1 MTILI
6 DVFIIV
12 IVVIY
17 ILDGYRQGFLKMLVD
32 LGGIVLS
39 FIIAIKYYD
48 YAAIFLND
56 RGIDANFS
64 RPLGFFVLWA
74 LSQIIF
80 YLLIT
85 LVFRYM
91 PDFINFN
98 KFNKY
103 PGTLPGMVKGIII
116 VSLFLILLMTLPLNA
131 ATKEQF
137 SKAFIAGRLIQSTA
151 KIGNKMNQILGSA
164 NNGLTFLGRVSQN
177 GSQEKLGFQ
186 TTDLKNDEGAEIE
199 LLVSINEERAKAGLQ
214 PLKQDVLLRNVARAH
229 ARDMLI
235 KGYFSHEDLT
245 GKSPTE
251 RLLDVG
257 AVFNIVGENIA
268 LAPTVG
274 LAHLGLM
281 NSTKHKENILSTD
294 FKKFGIGVIDAG
306 TFGKMIVQE
315 FTD

>member
-6 DVFIIV
+6 DVFIIL

-32 LGGIVLS
+32 LGGIILS
-39 FIIAIKYYD
+39 FIIALKYYD

-56 RGIDANFS
+56 RGIDANLS
-64 RPLGFFVLWA
+64 RPLGFFALWA

-85 LVFRYM
+85 LAFRYV

-98 KFNKY
+98 KVNKY
-103 PGTLPGMVKGIII
+103 LGTLPGMVKGVIII
-116 VSLFLILLMTLPLNA
+116 SLFLILLMTLPLK
-131 ATKEQF
+131 TGIKEEF
-137 SKAFIAGRLIQSTA
+137 SKTFIAGRLIRSTA
-151 KIGNKMNQILGSA
+151 EIGNKMNQILGTV
-164 NNGLTFLGRVSQN
+164 NNLSFLGRISQN
-177 GSQEKLGFQ
+177 GQQEKLGFQ
-186 TTDLKNDEGAEIE
+186 TTDLKNDEGSEIE
-199 LLVSINEERAKAGLQ
+199 LLVLTNEERAKAGLQ

-251 RLLDVG
+251 RLSSAG
-257 AVFNIVGENIA
+257 AIFNIVGENIA

-274 LAHLGLM
+274 LAHVGLM
-281 NSTKHKENILSTD
+281 NSIKHSENILSTD
-294 FKKFGIGVIDAG
+294 FKKVGIGVIDAG
-306 TFGKMIVQE
+306 TFGKMFVEE

>member
-6 DVFIIV
+6 DVFIIL

-39 FIIAIKYYD
+39 FVIALKYYD

-56 RGIDANFS
+56 RGIDANLS
-64 RPLGFFVLWA
+64 RPLGFFALWA

-85 LVFRYM
+85 LAFRYV

-98 KFNKY
+98 KVNKY
-103 PGTLPGMVKGIII
+103 LGTLPGMVKGVIII
-116 VSLFLILLMTLPLNA
+116 SLFLILLMALPLKA
-131 ATKEQF
+131 AIKEEF
-137 SKAFIAGRLIQSTA
+137 SKTFIAEHLIRSTA
-151 KIGNKMNQILGSA
+151 EIGNKMNQILGTV
-164 NNGLTFLGRVSQN
+164 NNLSFLGRVSQN
-177 GSQEKLGFQ
+177 GQQEKLGFQ

-199 LLVSINEERAKAGLQ
+199 LLVLTNEERAKRGLQ

-245 GKSPTE
+245 GKLPTE
-251 RLLDVG
+251 RLSSAGVI
-257 AVFNIVGENIA
+257 FNIVGENIA

-274 LAHLGLM
+274 LAHIGLM
-281 NSTKHKENILSTD
+281 SSIKHSENILSVD
-294 FKKFGIGVIDAG
+294 FKKVGIGVIDAG
-306 TFGKMIVQE
+306 AFGKMFVE
-315 FTD
+315 DFTD

>member
-6 DVFIIV
+6 DVFIIL

-39 FIIAIKYYD
+39 FVIAIKYYD
-48 YAAIFLND
+48 YAAVFLND

-64 RPLGFFVLWA
+64 RSLGFFVLWA

-98 KFNKY
+98 KINKY
-103 PGTLPGMVKGIII
+103 LGTLPGMVKGVIII
-116 VSLFLILLMTLPLNA
+116 SLFLILLMTLPLNA
-131 ATKEQF
+131 STKEQF
-137 SKAFIAGRLIQSTA
+137 SKASIAGRLIQSTA
-151 KIGNKMNQILGSA
+151 EIGNKMNQILGTV
-164 NNGLTFLGRVSQN
+164 NNLSFLGRISQN
-177 GSQEKLGFQ
+177 GQQEKLGFQ
-186 TTDLKNDEGAEIE
+186 TTDLKNDEGSEIE
-199 LLVSINEERAKAGLQ
+199 MLVLANEERAKAGLQ

-245 GKSPTE
+245 GRSPTE
-251 RLLDVG
+251 RLSSVG
-257 AVFNIVGENIA
+257 AIFNVVGENIA

-274 LAHLGLM
+274 LAHVGLM
-281 NSTKHKENILSTD
+281 NSTKHSENILSTD
-294 FKKFGIGVIDAG
+294 FKKVGIGVIDAG

>member
-6 DVFIIV
+6 DVLTIIV
-12 IVVIY
+12 IVVY

-39 FIIAIKYYD
+39 FVIAIKYYD
-48 YAAIFLND
+48 YAAIFLSD
-56 RGIDANFS
+56 KGIDTTLT

-85 LVFRYM
+85 LGFRYM
-91 PDFINFN
+91 PDFINCH
-98 KFNKY
+98 KINKY
-103 PGTLPGMVKGIII
+103 LGTLPGMAKGIII
-116 VSLFLILLMTLPLNA
+116 ISLFLILLMVLPLNA

-137 SKAFIAGRLIQSTA
+137 SKTVIASRLIQSTA
-151 KIGNKMNQILGSA
+151 EIGNKLNQILGTV
-164 NNGLTFLGRVSQN
+164 NNLSFLGKVSQN
-177 GSQEKLGFQ
+177 GEQEKLGFQ

-199 LLVSINEERAKAGLQ
+199 LLVLTNEERAQAGLQ
-214 PLKQDVLLRNVARAH
+214 PLRQDVLLRNISRAH

-235 KGYFSHEDLT
+235 KGYLAHEDLT

-251 RLLDVG
+251 RLLAIG
-257 AVFNIVGENIA
+257 AVFGIVGENIA
-268 LAPTVG
+268 LAPTVD
-274 LAHLGLM
+274 LAHVGLM
-281 NSTKHKENILSTD
+281 NSAKHRENILSAD
-294 FKKFGIGVIDAG
+294 FKKVGIGVIDAG
-306 TFGKMIVQE
+306 AFGKMFVEE